1 MVKQYIWGAFIGV
14 LLMLMLFGNRK
25 VRLLKIICE
34 QLKVF
39 RNAKSSKFSFWDFCC
54 FVIFPIIVSAVSVL
68 KLKLI
73 ISIDLAE
80 IFTTVFSIIFTVL
93 FGFAA
98 ILVAKID
105 SDKEIEKKVAE
116 ETFVSIITSTT
127 LSLIAGVLSIV
138 LIQVN
143 SLIIKKI
150 ISIIILSKSLMIVML
165 LLLITK
171 RTFLLYVDNN
181 H

>member
-1 MVKQYIWGAFIGV
+1 MNNQNIWAIFVGV
-14 LLMLMLFGNRK
+14 LLLIMLFGNRK

-34 QLKVF
+34 QMKVF
-39 RNAKSSKFSFWDFCC
+39 RNAKTKRLSLWDFLC
-54 FVIFPIIVSAVSVL
+54 FVVFPIMAAVVVVF

-80 IFTTVFSIIFTVL
+80 LFTTVFSIIFTVL

-105 SDKEIEKKVAE
+105 SEKALEKKVAE

-138 LIQVN
+138 LTQVN
-143 SLIIKKI
+143 NTIAKEIV
-150 ISIIILSKSLMIVML
+150 SIIVLSASFMIVML

-171 RTFLLYVDNN
+171 RTFLLYVDNK
-181 H
+181 

>member
-1 MVKQYIWGAFIGV
+1 MNNQNIWAIFVGV
-14 LLMLMLFGNRK
+14 LLLIMLFGNRK

-34 QLKVF
+34 QMKVF
-39 RNAKSSKFSFWDFCC
+39 RNAKTKRLSLWDFLC
-54 FVIFPIIVSAVSVL
+54 FVIFPIVAAVVVVF

-73 ISIDLAE
+73 ISVDLAE
-80 IFTTVFSIIFTVL
+80 LFTTVFSIIFTVL

-105 SDKEIEKKVAE
+105 SEKELEKKVAE

-138 LIQVN
+138 LTQVN
-143 SLIIKKI
+143 NTIMKEF
-150 ISIIILSKSLMIVML
+150 ISIIVLSTSFMIVML

-171 RTFLLYVDNN
+171 RTFLLYVNN
-181 H
+181 K

>member
-1 MVKQYIWGAFIGV
+1 MNNHNIWGIFVGI
-14 LLMLMLFGNRK
+14 LLFVMLFGNTK
-25 VRLLKIICE
+25 VRLTKIICE
-34 QLKVF
+34 QIQVF
-39 RNAKSSKFSFWDFCC
+39 ENDKTKKFSFWDFFC
-54 FVIFPIIVSAVSVL
+54 FIIFPIVVAVVIVL

-73 ISIDLAE
+73 ISVDLAE
-80 IFTTVFSIIFTVL
+80 LFTTVFSIIFTVL

-105 SDKEIEKKVAE
+105 SKKELEKKVAE

-138 LIQVN
+138 LTQVN
-143 SLIIKKI
+143 NTTMKEI
-150 ISIIILSKSLMIVML
+150 ISIIVLSASFMIVML

-171 RTFLLYVDNN
+171 RTFLLYVDNK
-181 H
+181 